1 MITDRP
7 SEQDSVIEFD
17 GAPVVIVRW
26 PGGNAGLGR
35 TYARDVAS
43 AIDAQRAAVRASP
56 TTLTH
61 AEQLAEAAAAIAR
74 LTRERDDEHCD
85 FEAANY
91 DCARLINAIRGAV
104 DLDDVRGLAEECAS
118 NGRSGWIPQALQI
131 DTRTEGRWLKLVDER
146 DCARRENEILLRE
159 RDEARALASEM
170 SAAYTLM
177 SETVVG
183 QGKQLDEARAA
194 AAAERVEANEAI
206 AALHDARAEIAKRC
220 PPGCLT
226 HPSGWYETRCNE
238 LKAEIARV
246 TSQRDDTIATALRLR
261 EHVAFYELGHYRAKA
276 LEDALSSD
284 EAAAVRG
291 VLAACE
297 HVYNGRAPGQSGA
310 RAATDAWVRA
320 GRPLLA
326 GVPSPASEEPG
337 DAR

>member
-1 MITDRP
+1 VSEETTD
-7 SEQDSVIEFD
+7 
-17 GAPVVIVRW
+17 
-26 PGGNAGLGR
+26 
-35 TYARDVAS
+35 
-43 AIDAQRAAVRASP
+43 
-56 TTLTH
+56 
-61 AEQLAEAAAAIAR
+61 AAIAR

-206 AALHDARAEIAKRC
+206 GALHDARAEVERLRSRDGANCWHWCKAGEREALLALAMVWGRELAERCEPTGKR
-220 PPGCLT
+220 LLAA
-226 HPSGWYETRCNE
+226 HDAARDAYAQLDASRAE
-238 LKAEIARV
+238 LA
-246 TSQRDDTIATALRLR
+246 RLR
-261 EHVAFYELGHYRAKA
+261 ERVAFYELGHYRATA
-276 LEDALSSD
+276 LRDALSSE
-284 EAAAVRG
+284 EAEALRG
-291 VLAACE
+291 VLAEVERSHEPIGYALLSAKVRRWE
-297 HVYNGRAPGQSGA
+297 
-310 RAATDAWVRA
+310 RA

-326 GVPSPASEEPG
+326 GVPSPASEGGEHG
-337 DAR
+337 R